1 MKKNGM
7 ILLTAALFLFGSLI
21 PSLAADASKIGIVD
35 FQKILADSSTGKQA
49 KAEINKKGKELEASL
64 KEKGME
70 IEELKN
76 KIQRESLV
84 MSKEKR
90 EEKQRELRIK
100 INDFKSLQKNYTEK
114 FKQMEGRLVN
124 KIKKEVLDIAKKI
137 GEQQD
142 YLMILERN
150 EAGAIYFSDSLDITD
165 AVIEAYNDKN

>member
-1 MKKNGM
+1 MKKTGM
-7 ILLTAALFLFGSLI
+7 VLLTAALFFFSTLI

-35 FQKILADSSTGKQA
+35 FQKILADSSTGQKA

-100 INDFKSLQKNYTEK
+100 INDFKTLKKSYTEK
-114 FKQMEGRLVN
+114 FQEMEGRLVN
-124 KIKKEVLDIAKKI
+124 KSKKGVVDIA
-137 GEQQD
+137 
-142 YLMILERN
+142 
-150 EAGAIYFSDSLDITD
+150 
-165 AVIEAYNDKN
+165 